1 MRITLA
7 LQLLLFLL
15 ISLKTSVV
23 TAGEADVLL
32 AEVEHTGG
40 NFYRFTVTVKHDDKD
55 WEHFAKA
62 WEILDMDGNILGAR
76 ILRHPHTNEQPF
88 TRSYT
93 LNIAES
99 VEQVTIRAY
108 DLVHKFG
115 GKEITLNINKEK

>member
-1 MRITLA
+1 MRITLT
-7 LQLLLFLL
+7 LQLLLYLL
-15 ISLKTSVV
+15 ISLKASVV
-23 TAGEADVLL
+23 AAGEADVLL
-32 AEVEHTGG
+32 AEVEHTGSH
-40 NFYRFTVTVKHDDKD
+40 FYRFTVTVKHDDKD

-76 ILRHPHTNEQPF
+76 ILRHPHINEQPF

-93 LNIAES
+93 LNIPEGI
-99 VEQVTIRAY
+99 EQVTIRAY